1 MSSLQWSLLIGAIAL
16 IAAVLLLNVL
26 QQWKRRSRGEKTLE
40 ALREVVRS
48 RKTLPDQ
55 TSESLPG
62 ADDSNVARK
71 EPLLS
76 P

>member
-16 IAAVLLLNVL
+16 IAAVLLLNSL

-48 RKTLPDQ
+48 RKTTHETDGGGRDR
-55 TSESLPG
+55 TRCSESL
-62 ADDSNVARK
+62 A
-71 EPLLS
+71 
-76 P
+76 